1 MPIADFELMKDVIT
15 NNLNYEDYTVNN
27 FHRHTKKNGEII
39 YAKVRGNTIQ
49 YKGKKAKIVF
59 PNDVIERI
67 HYIQAIK
74 RQNTK
79 LREIGW
85 IHSHLIRGPLA
96 RIMGLIDL
104 FRNHK
109 QDLEDLSQIL
119 DYVLVS
125 ADELDSIVKD
135 ITCKAYSEECE
146 QMINLGSNKYK
157 TFVA

>member
-67 HYIQAIK
+67 H
-74 RQNTK
+74 
-79 LREIGW
+79 
-85 IHSHLIRGPLA
+85 
-96 RIMGLIDL
+96 
-104 FRNHK
+104 
-109 QDLEDLSQIL
+109 
-119 DYVLVS
+119 
-125 ADELDSIVKD
+125 
-135 ITCKAYSEECE
+135 
-146 QMINLGSNKYK
+146 
-157 TFVA
+157 